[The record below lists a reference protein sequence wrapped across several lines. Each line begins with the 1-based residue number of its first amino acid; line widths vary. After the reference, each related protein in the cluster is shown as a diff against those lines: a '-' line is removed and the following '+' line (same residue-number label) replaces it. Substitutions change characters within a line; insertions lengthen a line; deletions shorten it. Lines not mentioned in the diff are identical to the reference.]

1 MNTTPSILDTFLT
14 AFRDHTSA
22 TCGLDDRIARLTAE
36 LDRVPESAPIACG
49 YLVMEI
55 SRAEVDRDTAG
66 RSIALRTALIYG
78 LRTGKDGECN
88 IDKPPIWPKGP
99 PTKAESAARG
109 SAESGPPAGPPAPET
124 PVETG
129 TTAPE
134 DVPPD
139 DDASGL
145 AAAFATANEWASCDA
160 GKARGHAISVLGYTA
175 NELVGLGDVQI
186 RAICKHR
193 VGPAE
198 FGGVVVGG
206 VMVDGVTWLLEAP
219 ARVVAP

>member
-1 MNTTPSILDTFLT
+1 MTTPSILDTLLA

-22 TCGLDDRIARLTAE
+22 TCGLDDRIANLTAE
-36 LDRVPESAPIACG
+36 LDRVPESCPSARG
-49 YLVMEI
+49 YLSLEI
-55 SRAEVDRDTAG
+55 CRAQDEQAG
-66 RSIALRTALIYG
+66 AARSIALRTALIYG

-88 IDKPPIWPKGP
+88 IDKTPIWPKGP

-109 SAESGPPAGPPAPET
+109 NAESGPPADPPAPEAPAET
-124 PVETG
+124 PTA
-129 TTAPE
+129 APE
-134 DVPPD
+134 DAPPD

-145 AAAFATANEWASCDA
+145 AAAFATANEWASCDI

-193 VGPAE
+193 VGPDE
-198 FGGVVVGG
+198 YGGVAFGG

-219 ARVVAP
+219 ARVVAS